1 MKRIIAWPVRKF
13 HVEFTLSGAL
23 LRGLI
28 ITLNKILAIRDSNYV
43 LMLEN
48 KEWLTVARKLSR
60 KGNRSR

>member
-28 ITLNKILAIRDSNYV
+28 ITLNKTLAIRDSDCV
-43 LMLEN
+43 LML
-48 KEWLTVARKLSR
+48 
-60 KGNRSR
+60 G